1 MKQRWIFVW
10 HQIFKVLCWNWIS
23 VTVTSSIFSSIV
35 DSIVWFKKTV
45 THLLLYTVANVSPFF
60 WIRLYFIRSWRKISE
75 PKHRTVDHIS
85 EPKHRTVDHGGFL
98 KQITK
103 IDSFYNQSFF
113 IFKFSALAEKNMI
126 CNMFCKDEI
135 FTVWHSERY
144 KKANLNSKWA

>member
-1 MKQRWIFVW
+1 MTD
-10 HQIFKVLCWNWIS
+10 VLCAS
-23 VTVTSSIFSSIV
+23 VMLFPVAKACTQGRTKWRNPRLALNG
-35 DSIVWFKKTV
+35 IVWFIKTV